1 MMPADASGA
10 YIYANSG
17 LLVSAV
23 NELWV
28 ALLEKAYAQV
38 NESGRIGQ
46 DGTNFYGNGNDNG
59 IGWGVGE
66 QALAHITGLRTS
78 LHPVSGLT
86 AASLIAMVNSSRVVT
101 IGTFNA
107 LATETTTD
115 PTLVSSAVRAHLYT
129 ITAYDPLTAR
139 FAIRNPWGNRHLSLT
154 DAQLRSLG
162 GWISATT
169 T

>member
-1 MMPADASGA
+1 M
-10 YIYANSG
+10 
-17 LLVSAV
+17 
-23 NELWV
+23 
-28 ALLEKAYAQV
+28 